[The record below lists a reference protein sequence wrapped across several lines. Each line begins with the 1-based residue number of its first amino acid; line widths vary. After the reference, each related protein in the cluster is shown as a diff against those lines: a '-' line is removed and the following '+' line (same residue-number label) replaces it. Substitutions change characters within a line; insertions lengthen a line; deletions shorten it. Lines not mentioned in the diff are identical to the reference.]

1 MKTTPLIGPVTIPRR
16 AHRGIALL
24 PWCQDVNRA
33 IQQLRDRKV
42 PAGGYGLPSEG
53 RLPMFWVTITK
64 APVSPA
70 TAYEIRV
77 EPGLIAETLTIIED
91 KPITRHHP
99 VPVVPAEPP
108 AEPPAPLEMSNG
120 QVVFLTFETDK
131 LGAYKT
137 DTADIVVAADDA
149 YDDTNRSYPPAPA
162 TVEGTEGTRA
172 VKLARLDVV
181 NGTAEITQIWRGP
194 WQHWQD
200 LPTLRN
206 KATGDAQ
213 VYAGFDSATGKYDF
227 RALKA
232 LSGINIAQNE
242 NDIDIGTDGA
252 SFNLILVET
261 TLSATA
267 DTPPV
272 IQYNDVS
279 GPFLFCI
286 RNGVVYLPAQLPQGD
301 RDDNDGE
308 LNPGVAGEIY
318 NRYIFRA
325 LSPAVSSFI
334 EAVPPDP

>member
-1 MKTTPLIGPVTIPRR
+1 MKSNPLIGPVTIPRR
-16 AHRGIALL
+16 AHRGMSVL
-24 PWCQDVNRA
+24 PWAQDVNRA
-33 IQQLRDRKV
+33 IQQLRDRKA
-42 PAGGYGLPSEG
+42 PSGGSGFPPDG

-77 EPGLIAETLTIIED
+77 EPGLIAETLTITEN

-99 VPVVPAEPP
+99 VPVVPAET
-108 AEPPAPLEMSNG
+108 PAPLEISNG
-120 QVVFLTFETDK
+120 EVVFLTYETDK

-137 DTADIVVAADDA
+137 DTADIVVASDDA

-162 TVEGTEGTRA
+162 AVEGTEGARA

-194 WQHWQD
+194 WRHWQD

-206 KATGDAQ
+206 KAVGDAQ

-242 NDIDIGTDGA
+242 NDIDIGISGD
-252 SFNLILVET
+252 SFNILIRYYSYDFSEESLDISSNGVF
-261 TLSATA
+261 AY
-267 DTPPV
+267 V
-272 IQYNDVS
+272 
-279 GPFLFCI
+279 
-286 RNGVVYLPAQLPQGD
+286 RNGLLYLDSTKVPLVNGQAD
-301 RDDNDGE
+301 FDADN
-308 LNPGVAGEIY
+308 VAGAGTKYDRLVIY
-318 NRYIFRA
+318 QPNPA
-325 LSPAVSSFI
+325 LYFDLPSIIP
-334 EAVPPDP
+334 VPENP